1 MFLNIGYSSYSWL
14 MVYFETGDLFV
25 KCAHF
30 EQDLGGRYFDLNI
43 SEWITENFKD
53 KYKGKL
59 SGNSIDKPKTIIKL
73 LSAADKSKKTLIPE
87 GVKK

>member
-43 SEWITENFKD
+43 SEWITEIF
-53 KYKGKL
+53 
-59 SGNSIDKPKTIIKL
+59 
-73 LSAADKSKKTLIPE
+73 
-87 GVKK
+87 